1 MKTIRLSLVVAV
13 IVVLAGP
20 TSFGGGAKQVPSLAG
35 DWIGRLDIDAQP
47 AFLRILVSGTEREGW
62 TADLILQPLD
72 LLSPVPAESRRVA
85 ESWRGARLAADGTS
99 WSVVAGTVPDQ
110 IRLDVRTA
118 GHASVATVRFRNRTA
133 ETPLHHLAI
142 VDRARE
148 RQFAGTY
155 VMPGGERIHIWRP
168 SIGGPVVGGLGR
180 PDGFLTYLEEST
192 GQSGN
197 LYPVGSDSYVAGP
210 TSVLPDPVRVRAA
223 FRGDS
228 KGTWQLSWEQTGS
241 KVVVARRSPV
251 YLREDVELKGSGGR
265 LGCDLLMPV
274 SGKVPAVV
282 LVPGAGANDR
292 HAMYMMAQVLA
303 EHGVAALTCDKRG
316 TGTSEGDWRLT
327 SFEQQAQDV
336 AAGVQFLEQRREV
349 DANRVGLFGHSEG
362 AWVAPILAAENSRLG
377 FLILSAAPVTS
388 RRESLRITN
397 AERLRHDGASAAEIA
412 RNREF
417 YERYQQ
423 AIIDSDAAAI
433 EQLWRQY
440 AGASWL
446 PAAMPTATTLND
458 PNWQRARL
466 TWPHEPGPVLGKI
479 RCPVLAIW
487 GAEDEEFLPRVHR
500 PLFEQAMLNAR
511 NTDSTARVIAGANHP
526 FLKVAPSFTEV
537 VGYAPEYFR
546 TILDWLKTKFQ
557 Q

>member
-1 MKTIRLSLVVAV
+1 MKTILGSLAT
-13 IVVLAGP
+13 IVVLAGSP
-20 TSFGGGAKQVPSLAG
+20 SLGAGAKQAPSLAG
-35 DWIGRLDIDAQP
+35 DWIGRLDIAARP
-47 AFLRILVSGTEREGW
+47 AFLRVLVSGTEREGW

-72 LLSPVPAESRRVA
+72 LMSPVPAESRRIA
-85 ESWRGARLAADGTS
+85 ESWRGARLVADGTS

-110 IRLDVRTA
+110 IRLEVRTT
-118 GHASVATVRFRNRTA
+118 GNASVATVRFRNRTA
-133 ETPLHHLAI
+133 QTPLHHLAI

-148 RQFAGTY
+148 RQYAGTY
-155 VMPGGERIHIWRP
+155 VLPGGEPIHIWRP
-168 SIGGPVVGGLGR
+168 SVGGPVMGGLGR
-180 PDGFLTYLEEST
+180 PDGFLTYLEETT

-197 LYPVGSDSYVAGP
+197 LYSVGSDSYVAGP
-210 TSVLPDPVRVRAA
+210 TSVLPDPVRVRVA
-223 FRGDS
+223 FREDS
-228 KGTWQLSWEQTGS
+228 NGAWQLSWEQTGS
-241 KVVVARRSPV
+241 KAIVAPRSPA
-251 YLREDVELKGSGGR
+251 YRREDVQLKGPGGR
-265 LGCDLLMPV
+265 LGCDVLMPV

-292 HAMYMMAQVLA
+292 YAMYMMAEVLA

-336 AAGVQFLEQRREV
+336 AAGVQFLQQRREV
-349 DANRVGLFGHSEG
+349 DADRVGLFGYSEG

-377 FLILSAAPVTS
+377 FLILSAVPVTS

-397 AERLRHDGASAAEIA
+397 AERLRNDGASAAEIA

-417 YERYQQ
+417 YEHYQQ
-423 AIIDSDAAAI
+423 AIIDNDAAAI

-446 PAAMPTATTLND
+446 PAAMPTAETLND

-466 TWPHEPGPVLGKI
+466 TWPHEPGPVLRKI

-500 PLFEQAMLNAR
+500 PLFEHAMLDAR
-511 NTDSTARVIAGANHP
+511 NADATVRVITGANHS
-526 FLKVAPSFTEV
+526 FLRVAPSYTEV

-557 Q
+557 K

>member
-20 TSFGGGAKQVPSLAG
+20 TSLGGGAKQAASLAG
-35 DWIGRLDIDAQP
+35 DWIGRLDIGAQP
-47 AFLRILVSGTEREGW
+47 AFLRVLVSGTERDGW

-72 LLSPVPAESRRVA
+72 LMSPVPAESRRVA

-99 WSVVAGTVPDQ
+99 WSVVAGTGPDQ

-118 GHASVATVRFRNRTA
+118 GQASVATVRFRNRTA
-133 ETPLHHLAI
+133 ETPLHHLTI

-155 VMPGGERIHIWRP
+155 VLPGGERIHIWRP
-168 SIGGPVVGGLGR
+168 SVGGPVVGGLGR
-180 PDGFLTYLEEST
+180 PDGFLTYLEETT

-210 TSVLPDPVRVRAA
+210 TSVLPDPVRVRAT

-228 KGTWQLSWEQTGS
+228 KGTWQVSWEQAGS
-241 KVVVARRSPV
+241 KAIVARKSTV
-251 YLREDVELKGSGGR
+251 YLREDVDLKGSGGR

-274 SGKVPAVV
+274 SGRVPAVV

-292 HAMYMMAQVLA
+292 YAMYMIAEVLA

-336 AAGVQFLEQRREV
+336 AAGVQFLQQRREV
-349 DANRVGLFGHSEG
+349 DADRVGLFGHSEG
-362 AWVAPILAAENSRLG
+362 AWVAPILAADNSRLG
-377 FLILSAAPVTS
+377 FLILSAVPVTS
-388 RRESLRITN
+388 RRESLRIAN
-397 AERLRHDGASAAEIA
+397 AERLQNAGASTAEIA

-417 YERYQQ
+417 FERYQQ
-423 AIIDSDAAAI
+423 AIIDNDAVAI

-446 PAAMPTATTLND
+446 PAVMPTAKTLND
-458 PNWQRARL
+458 ANWERARL
-466 TWPHEPGPVLGKI
+466 TWPHEPGPVLAKI

-487 GAEDEEFLPRVHR
+487 GAEDEEFMPRVHR
-500 PLFEQAMLNAR
+500 PLFEHVMLNAR

-537 VGYAPEYFR
+537 VGYAPEYFQ
-546 TILDWLKTKFQ
+546 TILDWLKTRFQ
-557 Q
+557 K